1 MVSIED
7 SICVFVPDSPLPIF
21 LHPLQIVD
29 NRKFIKIAKGDHK
42 IIRLLSSHSSSN
54 ERGLTKTSVI
64 EDLIALR
71 NTKRR
76 ELLQQPSEQEQGPE
90 DLGID
95 SAPAVK
101 RHKVSDLDLP
111 EVVQLEAPAI
121 GRAGSTS
128 MRVLMAKV
136 GAPLNIEATNDNINY
151 LREAI
156 AEQISATSNLDG
168 LGEAVPKAGPS
179 SGSGVGTEPSE
190 DPVIP
195 SAGPGI
201 TFVKSRQAYR
211 VRFKDKGQTRWKDFR
226 AASLEV
232 HDLTEASQEALRF
245 QQGLS

>member
-7 SICVFVPDSPLPIF
+7 SICVILPDSPLPIF

-64 EDLIALR
+64 EDLIVLR
-71 NTKRR
+71 NTKRC
-76 ELLQQPSEQEQGPE
+76 ELLHQPAEQEQGPE

-101 RHKVSDLDLP
+101 RRKVSDLELP

-128 MRVLMAKV
+128 MRVLMTKV
-136 GAPLNIEATNDNINY
+136 GAPLSIEATADNIDY

-156 AEQISATSNLDG
+156 AEQISATANPD
-168 LGEAVPKAGPS
+168 EPVPK
-179 SGSGVGTEPSE
+179 
-190 DPVIP
+190 
-195 SAGPGI
+195 GI
-201 TFVKSRQAYR
+201 HRKV
-211 VRFKDKGQTRWKDFR
+211 
-226 AASLEV
+226 
-232 HDLTEASQEALRF
+232 ALVQNHQRM
-245 QQGLS
+245 L